1 VNASV
6 PPAAFLNFPTAVQ
19 LPAVAHDTELNRA
32 EAADVMLG
40 TPESNTAGVAWFHTP
55 VADVGVLNPN
65 MANAT
70 KPAIATIPP
79 RTTSRFTRTINS

>member
-19 LPAVAHDTELNRA
+19 LPADAHDTDANLPMA
-32 EAADVMLG
+32 VDVVSG

-55 VADVGVLNPN
+55 VADVGVLSPN
-65 MANAT
+65 MANPT

-79 RTTSRFTRTINS
+79 RTTSRFTRTMNS